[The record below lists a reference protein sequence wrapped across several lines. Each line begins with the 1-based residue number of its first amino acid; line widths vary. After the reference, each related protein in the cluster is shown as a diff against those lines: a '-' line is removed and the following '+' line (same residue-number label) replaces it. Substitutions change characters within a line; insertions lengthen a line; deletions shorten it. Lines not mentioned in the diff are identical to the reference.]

1 MEKGAWGSPPKSKW
15 TKELED
21 PLRQSKWRKEL
32 RIPLPRVN
40 IERSLKKYLLPNS
53 IAKR

>member
-1 MEKGAWGSPPKSKW
+1 MSKW

-21 PLRQSKWRKEL
+21 HLPKSKWRKEL
-32 RIPLPRVN
+32 RIPYPRVSG
-40 IERSLKKYLLPNS
+40 ERSLKKYLLPTS